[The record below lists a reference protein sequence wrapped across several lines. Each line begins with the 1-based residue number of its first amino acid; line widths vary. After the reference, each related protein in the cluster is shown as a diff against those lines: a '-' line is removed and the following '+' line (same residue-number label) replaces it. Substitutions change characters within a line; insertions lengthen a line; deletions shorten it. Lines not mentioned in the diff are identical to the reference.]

1 MNDRTRV
8 SLSRTARIAAGSLL
22 ALSALGSSAAG
33 TLAAHGAG
41 SIWTTAVGC
50 SAPAPQNAN
59 SYSESQ
65 HVYLRGDHFAA
76 GSLTWTITGQP
87 GGASGDAGLVV
98 ASGAGEADGL
108 GYFCIDAYTVASDDW
123 GVYHAV
129 VTQGSTSKA
138 DNFTV
143 VAGTT
148 DPGTTETGDTT
159 GDTTGTTGTTD
170 TTGTTGTDTDT
181 APLAQSVLGLIQ
193 VNPVIELPATDTVGA
208 TTGPVAPTILIAG
221 LAAIA
226 GLAVLF
232 APSRGRRIGQLA

>member
-98 ASGAGEADGL
+98 AWGDGVADGL

-129 VTQGSTSKA
+129 VTQGSTSKN

-148 DPGTTETGDTT
+148 DPGTTDP
-159 GDTTGTTGTTD
+159 GTTDPGTTDPGTTD

-232 APSRGRRIGQLA
+232 APSRGRRVDQLA

>member
-50 SAPAPQNAN
+50 SAPAPQNVN

-148 DPGTTETGDTT
+148 DPGTTDPGTTESSTGDT
-159 GDTTGTTGTTD
+159 GSS
-170 TTGTTGTDTDT
+170 TTGTDPDT

-232 APSRGRRIGQLA
+232 APSRGRRVDQLA

>member
-50 SAPAPQNAN
+50 SAPAPQNVN
-59 SYSESQ
+59 SYSEGQ

-148 DPGTTETGDTT
+148 DPGTTDPGTTDPGTTDPGTTDPSTGDTDPGTNESST
-159 GDTTGTTGTTD
+159 GGTTGTTD
-170 TTGTTGTDTDT
+170 TTGTDTDT

-193 VNPVIELPATDTVGA
+193 V
-208 TTGPVAPTILIAG
+208 
-221 LAAIA
+221 
-226 GLAVLF
+226 
-232 APSRGRRIGQLA
+232 

>member
-1 MNDRTRV
+1 
-8 SLSRTARIAAGSLL
+8 
-22 ALSALGSSAAG
+22 
-33 TLAAHGAG
+33 
-41 SIWTTAVGC
+41 VGC
-50 SAPAPQNAN
+50 SAPAPQNVN
-59 SYSESQ
+59 SYSEGQ

-87 GGASGDAGLVV
+87 GGASGDAGVVV
-98 ASGAGEADGL
+98 ASGVGEADGL

-123 GVYHAV
+123 GVYQAV

-148 DPGTTETGDTT
+148 DPGTTDPGTTDPGTTDPGTTDPGTTDPGTTDPGTTDPGTTGPGTTGPGTTGPGTT
-159 GDTTGTTGTTD
+159 GD
-170 TTGTTGTDTDT
+170 TGTDTDT

-208 TTGPVAPTILIAG
+208 TTGPAAPTILIAG

-232 APSRGRRIGQLA
+232 APSRRRKADQLA

>member
-148 DPGTTETGDTT
+148 DPGTTDPGTTDPGTTESSTGDT
-159 GDTTGTTGTTD
+159 GSS
-170 TTGTTGTDTDT
+170 TTGTDPDT

-193 VNPVIELPATDTVGA
+193 VNPVIDLPATDTVGD

-232 APSRGRRIGQLA
+232 APSRGRRVDQLA

>member
-50 SAPAPQNAN
+50 SAPAPQNVN
-59 SYSESQ
+59 SYSEGQ

-98 ASGAGEADGL
+98 ASGAGVADGL

-148 DPGTTETGDTT
+148 DPGTTDPGTTESSTGDT
-159 GDTTGTTGTTD
+159 GSS
-170 TTGTTGTDTDT
+170 TTGTDPDT

-232 APSRGRRIGQLA
+232 APSRGRRIDQLA